1 MKHGSLTD
9 GWESF
14 LIINENT
21 APQFKI
27 QRCCP
32 DIQQGKEYLFKFAIS
47 YLFRELQICW
57 LISLTLASFILITL
71 RS

>member
-1 MKHGSLTD
+1 MNIKNSTL
-9 GWESF
+9 
-14 LIINENT
+14 NRR
-21 APQFKI
+21 
-27 QRCCP
+27 QRCCFSFN
-32 DIQQGKEYLFKFAIS
+32 KEKSIILFIIY